1 VTEYINKLQRYLPDQ
16 TAELIA
22 QWIVRTNC
30 QFRIAKS
37 RSSRFGDYRHP
48 FRGQGHRISV
58 NHDLNPYAFLITTVH
73 EFAHLK
79 TWNEHQNKV
88 KPHGLEWKSNFK
100 LLMGPFFRR
109 NVFPEDIHQ
118 AIQRY
123 LENPAA
129 SSCTDLKLFRV
140 LQGYNEPDRKG
151 RVTVEKIANGQ
162 HFKWKNGQI
171 FRKVKKIRKR
181 YQCVELSTNKI
192 YLFSPVAEIMP
203 IVEADYSSRIEN
215 CSH

>member
-1 VTEYINKLQRYLPDQ
+1 MTEYINKLQPYLPEQSAD
-16 TAELIA
+16 LIA

-48 FRGQGHRISV
+48 FKGQGHRISV

-79 TWNEHQNKV
+79 TWTEHQNRV

-100 LLMGPFFRR
+100 LLMAPFFRR
-109 NVFPEDIHQ
+109 NVFPEDIRQ
-118 AIQRY
+118 AIQSY

-140 LQGYNEPDRKG
+140 LRRYDKPALKESC
-151 RVTVEKIANGQ
+151 TVEKVADGG
-162 HFKWKNGQI
+162 HFQWKNGRV

-181 YQCVELSTNKI
+181 YQCVELSTNRI
-192 YLFSPVAEIMP
+192 YLFSPIAEIIP
-203 IVEADYSSRIEN
+203 IEEPDHS
-215 CSH
+215 